1 MNSWI
6 LRTSDYSIV
15 ENQNE
20 SSLTHYGIPGMKWGV
35 RKDKPTVSE
44 RKTRKLLTKDVAAA
58 QKTLKER
65 GKASES
71 ASREALL
78 REHKLD
84 TAMDKFVL
92 PWNRRKQGIKIQEA
106 SNRLDRAISRSQ
118 KANERYNKAIE
129 YEDKTSKELASYVN
143 DLTKRYGR
151 ENVKQLGVK
160 QMSVGKG
167 YFNKVYPIIKT
178 GLVAENIPIV
188 GEYTKARKKA
198 RIETQ

>member
-1 MNSWI
+1 MKSWDVKEI
-6 LRTSDYSIV
+6 DRST
-15 ENQNE
+15 NQNDD
-20 SSLTHYGIPGMKWGV
+20 SLTHYGVLGMKWGV

-84 TAMDKFVL
+84 TAMYKFVL

-178 GLVAENIPIV
+178 GLVAENVPIV